1 MYFSNPGDARGRNQ
15 QVVNQQNFRIFGI
28 VIIVRKLTQPPLHN
42 LLPCLHSGMPPPEL
56 PCVVVLKGSHIRD
69 DVHMTSALTG
79 GGDQQFL
86 T

>member
-1 MYFSNPGDARGRNQ
+1 MYFCNRGDARGRNQ
-15 QVVNQQNFRIFGI
+15 QVVISKI
-28 VIIVRKLTQPPLHN
+28 VGFLVLSFVRKFTQPPLHN